1 MRLKKPLITCQA
13 SYDVT
18 CAHILDEH
26 KAAKK
31 TVDRLQSVLDNNGLD
46 KKTELCAEG
55 TTHTHSALKQRHI
68 YVMQYRP
75 KDAQT

>member
-31 TVDRLQSVLDNNGLD
+31 TVDRLQSAVNKMGLTR
-46 KKTELCAEG
+46 KQNYALKEQH
-55 TTHTHSALKQRHI
+55 THTVH
-68 YVMQYRP
+68 
-75 KDAQT
+75 